1 MMSIKNLI
9 LVMGFSII
17 SACASNEASMD
28 ADESK
33 AETAKDEQVAA
44 MEEVKAEEPVLK
56 EEVPAEEVTEAAA
69 EATETAATTETEV
82 TTSDSDNLVSTC
94 TNGDQ
99 VRIITVVYDNVAT
112 DTVCEVTYEKS
123 TGVQTL
129 WTANSDRDYCL
140 DKATEFVQKQEGW
153 GWTCNKLK

>member
-1 MMSIKNLI
+1 MNVKNLI
-9 LVMGFSII
+9 LVIGFSII

-28 ADESK
+28 VDESN
-33 AETAKDEQVAA
+33 AEVAKDEPVAA
-44 MEEVKAEEPVLK
+44 MEESKTEEPVMK
-56 EEVPAEEVTEAAA
+56 EEAPAEEV
-69 EATETAATTETEV
+69 TEV

-94 TNGDQ
+94 TSGGQ
-99 VRIITVVYDNVAT
+99 VRIITVVYDNVDT

-153 GWTCNKLK
+153 GWTCSKLK